1 MYSRAYILLER
12 DLKELNQNNFVGIT
26 AFPITDDMLKWQA
39 EIEGLQNSSLHG
51 FVLQLTIEFT
61 SEYNLAPPVVKFT
74 TIPFHPN
81 VDPYT
86 GQPCIDFLDNPKM
99 WNTGYTLSSILL
111 ALQVMLSYPV
121 LENPVN
127 MQAAQMLI
135 KDEYMYRKIIRK
147 LFQEPLQLKDDDMQ
161 SSQDQDKLVRSIKS
175 ISFNDYYKTWSRI
188 ATSKATESYRAP
200 LLGDP
205 HFIGEYYKWKKIDKG
220 HPKEWKLNA
229 LTVSWIFLQMLFF
242 LSRCRKEC
250 NPESNQ
256 QIVFIFFRKIV
267 RESNESCSFECS
279 HLYTYKI
286 VLCSTVNDCLCK
298 NRKICISHLSFGSHQ
313 VF

>member
-205 HFIGEYYKWKKIDKG
+205 HFIGEYYKWKKTDKG
-220 HPKEWKLNA
+220 HPKEWKLKYA
-229 LTVSWIFLQMLFF
+229 AT
-242 LSRCRKEC
+242 K
-250 NPESNQ
+250 
-256 QIVFIFFRKIV
+256 
-267 RESNESCSFECS
+267 S
-279 HLYTYKI
+279 HLARENKM
-286 VLCSTVNDCLCK
+286 L
-298 NRKICISHLSFGSHQ
+298 HQ
-313 VF
+313 VHDSIEKPLWPTPDKVSTDSYAGDDDIDAESWEKEVDDLVAWTNTLSVDNLEDET

>member
-81 VDPYT
+81 V
-86 GQPCIDFLDNPKM
+86 
-99 WNTGYTLSSILL
+99 
-111 ALQVMLSYPV
+111 
-121 LENPVN
+121 
-127 MQAAQMLI
+127 
-135 KDEYMYRKIIRK
+135 
-147 LFQEPLQLKDDDMQ
+147 KDDDMQ

-220 HPKEWKLNA
+220 HPKEWKLKYA
-229 LTVSWIFLQMLFF
+229 AT
-242 LSRCRKEC
+242 K
-250 NPESNQ
+250 
-256 QIVFIFFRKIV
+256 
-267 RESNESCSFECS
+267 S
-279 HLYTYKI
+279 HLARENKM
-286 VLCSTVNDCLCK
+286 L
-298 NRKICISHLSFGSHQ
+298 HQ
-313 VF
+313 VHDSIEKPLWPTPDKVSTDSYAGDDDIDSESWEKEVDDLVAWTNTLSVDNLEDET

>member
-81 VDPYT
+81 V
-86 GQPCIDFLDNPKM
+86 
-99 WNTGYTLSSILL
+99 
-111 ALQVMLSYPV
+111 
-121 LENPVN
+121 
-127 MQAAQMLI
+127 
-135 KDEYMYRKIIRK
+135 
-147 LFQEPLQLKDDDMQ
+147 KDDDMQ

>member
-127 MQAAQMLI
+127 MQATQMLI
-135 KDEYMYRKIIRK
+135 KDEYMYRKIIQK
-147 LFQEPLQLKDDDMQ
+147 LLQEPLQRKEVLMRKCIRIILCLK
-161 SSQDQDKLVRSIKS
+161 SIKS

-205 HFIGEYYKWKKIDKG
+205 HFIGEYYKWKKTDKG
-220 HPKEWKLNA
+220 HLKEWKLKTSCPKKKLKERLCPIGKGTSLLIIAPEVRARINEWAASQQHNGVFSVIGKGQILMNMFDIVA
-229 LTVSWIFLQMLFF
+229 L
-242 LSRCRKEC
+242 
-250 NPESNQ
+250 
-256 QIVFIFFRKIV
+256 
-267 RESNESCSFECS
+267 
-279 HLYTYKI
+279 
-286 VLCSTVNDCLCK
+286 
-298 NRKICISHLSFGSHQ
+298 
-313 VF
+313 

>member
-135 KDEYMYRKIIRK
+135 KDEYMYRKIIQK
-147 LFQEPLQLKDDDMQ
+147 LFQEPLQRKEDLMRKCIRIILCLK
-161 SSQDQDKLVRSIKS
+161 SIKS

-205 HFIGEYYKWKKIDKG
+205 HFIGEYYKWKKTDKG
-220 HPKEWKLNA
+220 HPKEWKL
-229 LTVSWIFLQMLFF
+229 
-242 LSRCRKEC
+242 K
-250 NPESNQ
+250 
-256 QIVFIFFRKIV
+256 
-267 RESNESCSFECS
+267 
-279 HLYTYKI
+279 
-286 VLCSTVNDCLCK
+286 
-298 NRKICISHLSFGSHQ
+298 
-313 VF
+313 